1 MNSDILILC
10 ATKLEISPYL
20 QTLIPC
26 DTEQIGHELPIYSAR
41 FQRQRIRILIT
52 GPGVFNTARALTVC
66 LEKYRP
72 DLIIQAGIAGVFK
85 ETGLSIG
92 DSVIATSERYIHVG
106 IQSDNAM
113 PKPLPFDLIEG
124 EMTTKEGFYQFN
136 PRIVD
141 EYYTNILRQKIPL
154 EKGAVITV
162 STITSSFEQAG
173 MIYNACSSKMAA
185 MEGAAAIHVAFLYRI
200 PILEIRSASNFV
212 GERDKTKWNV
222 EKAAYNL
229 SEILACI

>member
-1 MNSDILILC
+1 MKSDILILC

-20 QTLIPC
+20 QTLITC
-26 DTEQIGHELPIYSAR
+26 DIEHIGHELPIYSAR
-41 FQRQRIRILIT
+41 SQRRRIRILIT
-52 GPGVFNTARALTVC
+52 GQGVFNTARALTVC

-85 ETGLSIG
+85 GTGLSIG

-106 IQSDNAM
+106 IQSDNVM
-113 PKPLPFDLIEG
+113 PTPLPFDLIEG
-124 EMTTKEGFYQFN
+124 EMTTKEGLYQFN

-141 EYYTNILRQKIPL
+141 DYHTRILSQKISL
-154 EKGAVITV
+154 EKGAIITV

-173 MIYNACSSKMAA
+173 MIYHACAPKMAA
-185 MEGAAAIHVAFLYRI
+185 MEGAAAIHVAFLYGI
-200 PILEIRSASNFV
+200 PMLEIRSASNFV
-212 GERDKTKWNV
+212 GERDKTKWNI
-222 EKAAYNL
+222 EKAVHNL